1 MLAVVTFLAQNSQ
14 EAPDDGLGIGM
25 ILLGIAIAIAVAVGV
40 FTVVSRASR
49 RSKGGVEPVPG
60 ATTTGE
66 PPLEGVRRDR

>member
-25 ILLGIAIAIAVAVGV
+25 LLLGVAIAIAVAVLV
-40 FTVVSRASR
+40 FTVFTRMSK

-60 ATTTGE
+60 ATQTGE